1 MTTMVRYVLI
11 PAAVAGSLYALDR
24 LGLHMERRGWVYYRK
39 KRGSVPLA
47 TAVLETQAL
56 FDPSKRY
63 VLEATRTDAD
73 ESESAGPP
81 NGGEP

>member
-1 MTTMVRYVLI
+1 MTGMVRYLVILTVI
-11 PAAVAGSLYALDR
+11 AGGLYALDR
-24 LGLHMERRGWVYYRK
+24 LGLHAERRGWVYYRK
-39 KRGSVPLA
+39 KRGSVSLA

-73 ESESAGPP
+73 RSPVPMLPA
-81 NGGEP
+81 

>member
-1 MTTMVRYVLI
+1 MVRYALI
-11 PAAVAGSLYALDR
+11 LAAVAGGLYALDR
-24 LGLHMERRGWVYYRK
+24 LGLYFERRGWVYYRK

-47 TAVLETQAL
+47 TAVLETQSL

-73 ESESAGPP
+73 DSESGGPP
-81 NGGEP
+81 KGED

>member
-1 MTTMVRYVLI
+1 MTVSVRYIALLTLI
-11 PAAVAGSLYALDR
+11 AAALYALDR
-24 LGLHMERRGWVYYRK
+24 LGLYMERRGWVYYRK

-73 ESESAGPP
+73 DSESGAPP
-81 NGGEP
+81 KSGD

>member
-1 MTTMVRYVLI
+1 MPTVVRYLLI
-11 PAAVAGSLYALDR
+11 VAAVAAVVYALDR
-24 LGLHMERRGWVYYRK
+24 LGLYVERRGWVYYRQ

-56 FDPSKRY
+56 FDPSKRH

-81 NGGEP
+81 NGGA

>member
-1 MTTMVRYVLI
+1 MATLSWYVAILTVV
-11 PAAVAGSLYALDR
+11 AAALYALDR
-24 LGLHMERRGWVYYRK
+24 LGLYMERRGWVYYRK

-63 VLEATRTDAD
+63 VLEAKK
-73 ESESAGPP
+73 
-81 NGGEP
+81 GEPDGAASGDPPTGED

>member
-1 MTTMVRYVLI
+1 MRYLAILTVV
-11 PAAVAGSLYALDR
+11 AAALYALDR
-24 LGLHMERRGWVYYRK
+24 LGLYMERRGWVYYRK

-63 VLEATRTDAD
+63 VLEATRTDSDA
-73 ESESAGPP
+73 SESGGPP
-81 NGGEP
+81 KGGD

>member
-1 MTTMVRYVLI
+1 MVRYVLI
-11 PAAVAGSLYALDR
+11 LAVVAGGLYALDR
-24 LGLHMERRGWVYYRK
+24 LGLYMERRGWVYYRK

-73 ESESAGPP
+73 DSGSGGPP
-81 NGGEP
+81 KSGD

>member
-1 MTTMVRYVLI
+1 MTGVVRYVVIL
-11 PAAVAGSLYALDR
+11 AVVAGALYALDR
-24 LGLHMERRGWVYYRK
+24 LGLYMERRGWVYYRK

-63 VLEATRTDAD
+63 VLEATRTAAD
-73 ESESAGPP
+73 DSEAGGPP
-81 NGGEP
+81 KGGD